1 MVTVQSFKAELVSP
15 KLWIFIRVYVSLCRL
30 SCLST
35 CLDLVKRCCLLY
47 KDLVSFACIF
57 QPIRTLLSKHLPAQ
71 TLPELLQV
79 GAKEDQNTARS
90 FLYFFLVVSF
100 TVFVL
105 LQELHGEILEAISS
119 APVAHSRLVLDKK
132 KPIPLKL
139 LTPKIVEV

>member
-1 MVTVQSFKAELVSP
+1 M
-15 KLWIFIRVYVSLCRL
+15 YVSLCRL

-35 CLDLVKRCCLLY
+35 CLDLVNRCCALY

-71 TLPELLQV
+71 SLPEPLQV
-79 GAKEDQNTARS
+79 GANEDQNTARS
-90 FLYFFLVVSF
+90 YSYFGFSF
-100 TVFVL
+100 MVFVL
-105 LQELHGEILEAISS
+105 SQELHGEILEAVSS